1 MPENALRLDYNNLAE
16 YMFSSLVEL
25 GYAPDGDEVLDITD
39 IVYDFAIQLV
49 ASFGI
54 PVVVIDEQ
62 EEFEEEE

>member
-1 MPENALRLDYNNLAE
+1 MSENALRLNYDDLAE

-25 GYAPDGDEVLDITD
+25 GYAPEGDEVLDITD

-54 PVVVIDEQ
+54 EIVIM
-62 EEFEEEE
+62 EEED

>member
-1 MPENALRLDYNNLAE
+1 MSENALRLDYDDLAE

-25 GYAPDGDEVLDITD
+25 GYAPEGDEVLDITD

-54 PVVVIDEQ
+54 EIVIM
-62 EEFEEEE
+62 EEED